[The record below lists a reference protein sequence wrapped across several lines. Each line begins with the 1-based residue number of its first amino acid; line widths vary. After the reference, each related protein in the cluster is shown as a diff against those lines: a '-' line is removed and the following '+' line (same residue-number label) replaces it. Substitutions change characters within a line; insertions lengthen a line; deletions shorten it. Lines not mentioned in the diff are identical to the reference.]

1 MMGMI
6 ENMLSPLVD
15 KVDIVLFGQAAQS
28 GSLPDLTEKNNI
40 LSHTQNCLVPNSVL
54 NHINC
59 KFGLYVFI
67 QHILGLDSLAAF
79 IHVNKA
85 IDKTLLLASQGTVDD
100 YPMRERQLAALEA
113 VKPALE
119 QSFPLPKKQR
129 KCNADDTAVTV
140 ADTDTDTDIEA
151 SSDFPIMDDSESLF
165 PASSDFPIMDDSE
178 SLYPASSDFP
188 IMDDSEPLF
197 PASINN

>member
-1 MMGMI
+1 
-6 ENMLSPLVD
+6 
-15 KVDIVLFGQAAQS
+15 
-28 GSLPDLTEKNNI
+28 
-40 LSHTQNCLVPNSVL
+40 
-54 NHINC
+54 
-59 KFGLYVFI
+59 LYVFI

-79 IHVNKA
+79 IHVNKV

-100 YPMRERQLAALEA
+100 YPMRERQLAVLEA

-119 QSFPLPKKQR
+119 QSFPLPKKQW

-140 ADTDTDTDIEA
+140 ADTDTDTDTDIEA

-178 SLYPASSDFP
+178 SLYPASADFP